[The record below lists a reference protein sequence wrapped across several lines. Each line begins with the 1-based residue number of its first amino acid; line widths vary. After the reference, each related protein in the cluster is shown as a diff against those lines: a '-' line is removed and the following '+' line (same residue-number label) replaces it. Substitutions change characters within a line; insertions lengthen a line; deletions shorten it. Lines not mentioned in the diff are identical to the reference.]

1 MHSLCTKIGI
11 LPERQCKD
19 TTSPMRKY
27 PHGSTS
33 FRMVPKSFDL
43 FSIYFSFLV
52 GAGFARPNDK
62 ANDMG
67 GQTPPLRR
75 ASLGEIIGYFKYQTT
90 KLVNHS
96 TRLWQRNYYEHIIRD
111 QRAYDEISCYI
122 LDNPRYWRTDKL
134 YCES

>member
-1 MHSLCTKIGI
+1 
-11 LPERQCKD
+11 
-19 TTSPMRKY
+19 MRKY

-43 FSIYFSFLV
+43 FRIYFSFLV

-75 ASLGEIIGYFKYQTT
+75 ALLGEIMGYPIQ
-90 KLVNHS
+90 N
-96 TRLWQRNYYEHIIRD
+96 EHISH
-111 QRAYDEISCYI
+111 ISFFVSK
-122 LDNPRYWRTDKL
+122 NKHTFVHSSKKRT
-134 YCES
+134 YAV

>member
-1 MHSLCTKIGI
+1 MRQEPHL
-11 LPERQCKD
+11 LERQCKD

-43 FSIYFSFLV
+43 FRIYFSFLV

-75 ASLGEIIGYFKYQTT
+75 ASLGEIMGYPIQ
-90 KLVNHS
+90 N
-96 TRLWQRNYYEHIIRD
+96 EHISHITPSLYRK
-111 QRAYDEISCYI
+111 ISI
-122 LDNPRYWRTDKL
+122 PLFIHQKKRT
-134 YCES
+134 YAV